1 MQNPWNPAFSWLDVK
16 LGMRMMRK
24 YPGVSLAIVF
34 ALAIGIPVSLVPNH
48 LIESALG
55 QSPPFDEGERVVG
68 VVGIDQDGRA
78 ELRVGD
84 YEILQEGVKSFASL
98 GAVMQTELNV
108 VSGDGWS
115 DGESAALM
123 TATVFT
129 MARVQPIMGR
139 ALLAADEVPGAADVA
154 VVGYSFWRRRL
165 GGADNVVGTTL
176 RIAGVPTTI
185 VGVMPEGFAM
195 PSVQQLWLP
204 LRVRSADDAN
214 GLGPSVRIY
223 GRLADGVS
231 MAQARAELKAVRL
244 PTSEERRQG
253 VPVEGIGPRPKP
265 VQADAVAFSA
275 VEIPEP
281 QGALVWILAI
291 AQVVPVIV
299 LLIAC
304 GNAAILILARTAT
317 RWNEVAVRTVL
328 GASRARIM
336 GQLFVETLLL
346 SLIATGVGLIAI
358 DIAVARLASRF
369 PLPFWFDPSITPAFA
384 LKALGLSVLCAVV
397 AGVLPALRAT
407 GGILQSSLQ
416 SAGAGGSTL
425 RLGRVA
431 GALIVIEVGFAIVAL
446 FPGVMAWRLF
456 QPNPDQHTK
465 AADADRYLVASIR
478 VPASA
483 DRYLVGSFRIPSSG
497 RSLATSGLTAPEN
510 EALRVRIGSLQ
521 EELGRRLMLQPGVRR
536 WTFSDQPPGEERDER
551 FGGVATFVDPGFFA
565 VLDVSPVAGR
575 LFEAGDVSRD
585 AAVEPA
591 AVIVNMK
598 YLERR
603 GMDPQS
609 AIGSRFKLDQDRDTT
624 PAPWKEIIGVVPN
637 IEPSEDRVFADGT
650 PVVFMA
656 AAPGTLNPMT
666 VTIDLGERP
675 LAFAPK
681 LRSLVA
687 DVDPTAFVSEV
698 AALDHLPMPVN
709 VIAIASSIM
718 TGLSLL
724 AMALSATGLYA
735 LMSMTVAQRRREFGI
750 RLALG
755 GSAREV
761 MVTVARR
768 GLIQIGMGVTWGA
781 CVWVA
786 LMSSVLKAAPGTEA
800 AKMRGPWPYVLG
812 ASVVLVIAVALAAA
826 LWPTLRYV
834 RMRPVE
840 TLRVDG

>member
-1 MQNPWNPAFSWLDVK
+1 MAKASPRAMSARRWKPAFSWLDVK
-16 LGMRMMRK
+16 LGLRMMRK

-34 ALAIGIPVSLVPNH
+34 ALSIGIPVSLMPNH
-48 LIESALG
+48 LVQRTLG

-68 VVGIDQDGRA
+68 VVGLDQDGRA

-84 YEILQEGVKSFASL
+84 FEILRERARSFASL
-98 GAVMQTELNV
+98 GAVIQTEVNV

-129 MARVQPIMGR
+129 LARVQPIMGR
-139 ALLAADEVPGAADVA
+139 TLLAADEVPGAPDVA

-165 GGADNVVGTTL
+165 GGSEDVVGATI
-176 RIAGVPTTI
+176 RVAGVPTTI

-195 PSVQQLWLP
+195 PSVQRIWLP
-204 LRVRSADDAN
+204 LRVRAADDAK
-214 GLGPSVRIY
+214 GLGPGVRIY

-231 MAQARAELKAVRL
+231 MAQARAELRAVSL
-244 PTSEERRQG
+244 PAGS
-253 VPVEGIGPRPKP
+253 GPRAKP
-265 VQADAVAFSA
+265 TQADAVPFSA

-281 QGALVWILAI
+281 EGALAWILAV

-299 LLIAC
+299 LLVAC
-304 GNAAILILARTAT
+304 SNAAILILARTAT

-328 GASRARIM
+328 GASRARIV
-336 GQLFVETLLL
+336 GQLFVEALLL
-346 SLIATGVGLIAI
+346 SLIATGIGLIAI
-358 DIAVARLASRF
+358 DIAVAQLAARF

-384 LKALGLSVLCAVV
+384 LKALGVSVLCAVV
-397 AGVLPALRAT
+397 AGVIPALRAT
-407 GGILQSSLQ
+407 GSVLQPSLQ

-446 FPGVMAWRLF
+446 FPAVMAWRLF

-465 AADADRYLVASIR
+465 VAAADRYLVASIR
-478 VPASA
+478 VPTGAEQ
-483 DRYLVGSFRIPSSG
+483 YLVGSFRIPASTRNLASSELQG
-497 RSLATSGLTAPEN
+497 PET
-510 EALRVRIGSLQ
+510 EALRIRIASLQ
-521 EELGRRLMLQPGVRR
+521 EELGRRLALQPGVRR

-565 VLDVSPVAGR
+565 VLDVPPVAGR

-585 AAVEPA
+585 PAMEPA

-598 YLERR
+598 HLERR
-603 GMDPQS
+603 GMQPQS
-609 AIGSRFKLDQDRDTT
+609 AIGSRFKLDQDRGST

-637 IEPSEDRVFADGT
+637 IEPSADRVFADGT

-666 VTIDLGERP
+666 VTIDLGEKP
-675 LAFAPK
+675 MAFAST

-698 AALDHLPMPVN
+698 AALDHLPSTVN
-709 VIAIASSIM
+709 VLGIASSIM
-718 TGLSLL
+718 IGLSLL

-755 GSAREV
+755 GSSRGV

-768 GLIQIGMGVTWGA
+768 ALTQIAIGVAWGGV
-781 CVWVA
+781 VWVA
-786 LMSSVLKAAPGTEA
+786 LMSSVLSAAPGTEA
-800 AKMRGPWPYVLG
+800 AKMRAPWPYVLG
-812 ASVVLVIAVALAAA
+812 ASVVVVAGVALAAA
-826 LWPTLRYV
+826 LWPTLRYI
-834 RMRPVE
+834 RTRPVE

>member
-1 MQNPWNPAFSWLDVK
+1 MTPRRWEPAFSWLDVK
-16 LGMRMMRK
+16 LGLRMMRK
-24 YPGVSLAIVF
+24 SPGVSLAIVF
-34 ALAIGIPVSLVPNH
+34 ALAIGIPVSLLPNH
-48 LIESALG
+48 LAQSALG
-55 QSPPFDEGERVVG
+55 QSPPFDEGERVIG
-68 VVGIDQDGRA
+68 VVGVDQDGRA
-78 ELRVGD
+78 ELHVGD
-84 YEILQEGVKSFASL
+84 FEMLRQRVRTFASL
-98 GAVMQTELNV
+98 GAVIVTEANV

-115 DGESAALM
+115 EGEPAALM
-123 TATVFT
+123 TGSVFSL
-129 MARVQPIMGR
+129 ARVQPIMGR
-139 ALLAADEVPGAADVA
+139 ALQAADEVPGAADVA
-154 VVGYSFWRRRL
+154 VIGYTFWRRRL
-165 GGADNVVGTTL
+165 GGAANVVGTTL
-176 RIAGVPTTI
+176 RISGVPTTI

-204 LRVRSADDAN
+204 LRVRSTDDVN
-214 GLGPSVRIY
+214 GLGPGVRIY

-231 MAQARAELKAVRL
+231 MAQARVELNAVRL
-244 PTSEERRQG
+244 PTVSGLRD
-253 VPVEGIGPRPKP
+253 KP
-265 VQADAVAFSA
+265 TQADAVAFSA
-275 VEIPEP
+275 VEIPELE
-281 QGALVWILAI
+281 GALAWILAI
-291 AQVVPVIV
+291 ALWVPVLV

-304 GNAAILILARTAT
+304 GNAAILILARTAI
-317 RWNEVAVRTVL
+317 RSGEVAVRTVL

-336 GQLFVETLLL
+336 GQLFVEAFLL

-358 DIAVARLASRF
+358 AIAVPRLASRL
-369 PLPFWFDPSITPAFA
+369 PLPFWFDPNITPVFA

-397 AGVLPALRAT
+397 AGVLPALRVT
-407 GGILQSSLQ
+407 SGTVQPTLQSTA
-416 SAGAGGSTL
+416 AGRSSL

-431 GALIVIEVGFAIVAL
+431 GALIVIEVGLAVVAL
-446 FPGVMAWRLF
+446 FLGIMAWRLF
-456 QPNPDQHTK
+456 QPRPDPNTRV
-465 AADADRYLVASIR
+465 AAADRYLVASIR
-478 VPASA
+478 FPSSA
-483 DRYLVGSFRIPSSG
+483 DQYLVGSFRIPSSEVG
-497 RSLATSGLTAPEN
+497 N
-510 EALRVRIGSLQ
+510 EALRVRMASLQ
-521 EELGRRLMLQPGVRR
+521 EELGRRLLQPGVRG
-536 WTFSDQPPGEERDER
+536 WTFSDQPPGVEKSEHI
-551 FGGVATFVDPGFFA
+551 GGVATFVDPGFFG

-575 LFEAGDVSRD
+575 LFDAGDVSRGD
-585 AAVEPA
+585 PAVVPG

-598 YLERR
+598 WLERR
-603 GMDPQS
+603 GMDAQS
-609 AIGSRFKLDQDRDTT
+609 AIGSRFKLDQDRDGT
-624 PAPWKEIIGVVPN
+624 PAPWKEIVGVVPN
-637 IEPSEDRVFADGT
+637 IEPSADRVFADGT

-666 VTIDLGERP
+666 VTIDIGKNP

-681 LRSLVA
+681 LRALVA
-687 DVDPTAFVSEV
+687 DVDPTAFVSDV

-755 GSAREV
+755 GSARGV

-768 GLIQIGMGVTWGA
+768 ALMQIVMGVTWGA
-781 CVWVA
+781 GVWVV

-812 ASVVLVIAVALAAA
+812 ASVVVVIAVALAAA

>member
-1 MQNPWNPAFSWLDVK
+1 MTARRWKPAFSWLDVK

-34 ALAIGIPVSLVPNH
+34 ALAIGIPVSLLPNH
-48 LIESALG
+48 LVESALG

-68 VVGIDQDGRA
+68 VVGVGQDGRA

-84 YEILQEGVKSFASL
+84 YEILRERVKTFASL
-98 GAVMQTELNV
+98 GAVIQTEVNV

-129 MARVQPIMGR
+129 LARVQPIMGR

-214 GLGPSVRIY
+214 GLGPGVRIY

-231 MAQARAELKAVRL
+231 VAQARAELKAVRL
-244 PTSEERRQG
+244 PTASG
-253 VPVEGIGPRPKP
+253 ARPNP
-265 VQADAVAFSA
+265 IQADAVAFSA

-281 QGALVWILAI
+281 QGALAWLLAI

-317 RWNEVAVRTVL
+317 RWGEVAVRTVL

-346 SLIATGVGLIAI
+346 SLIATGIGLIAI
-358 DIAVARLASRF
+358 DIAVARLAPRF
-369 PLPFWFDPSITPAFA
+369 SLPFWFDPNITPAFA

-407 GGILQSSLQ
+407 GGILQPTLQ

-465 AADADRYLVASIR
+465 VADADRYLVASIR

-483 DRYLVGSFRIPSSG
+483 DQYLVGSFRVTPS
-497 RSLATSGLTAPEN
+497 SGLTAP
-510 EALRVRIGSLQ
+510 G
-521 EELGRRLMLQPGVRR
+521 
-536 WTFSDQPPGEERDER
+536 
-551 FGGVATFVDPGFFA
+551 
-565 VLDVSPVAGR
+565 
-575 LFEAGDVSRD
+575 
-585 AAVEPA
+585 
-591 AVIVNMK
+591 K
-598 YLERR
+598 
-603 GMDPQS
+603 
-609 AIGSRFKLDQDRDTT
+609 
-624 PAPWKEIIGVVPN
+624 
-637 IEPSEDRVFADGT
+637 
-650 PVVFMA
+650 
-656 AAPGTLNPMT
+656 
-666 VTIDLGERP
+666 
-675 LAFAPK
+675 
-681 LRSLVA
+681 
-687 DVDPTAFVSEV
+687 
-698 AALDHLPMPVN
+698 
-709 VIAIASSIM
+709 
-718 TGLSLL
+718 
-724 AMALSATGLYA
+724 
-735 LMSMTVAQRRREFGI
+735 
-750 RLALG
+750 
-755 GSAREV
+755 
-761 MVTVARR
+761 
-768 GLIQIGMGVTWGA
+768 
-781 CVWVA
+781 
-786 LMSSVLKAAPGTEA
+786 
-800 AKMRGPWPYVLG
+800 
-812 ASVVLVIAVALAAA
+812 
-826 LWPTLRYV
+826 
-834 RMRPVE
+834 
-840 TLRVDG
+840 

>member
-1 MQNPWNPAFSWLDVK
+1 MTARRWKPAFSWLDVK

-24 YPGVSLAIVF
+24 SPGVSLAIIF
-34 ALAIGIPVSLVPNH
+34 ALTIGIPVSLLPNH
-48 LIESALG
+48 LVGSALG

-68 VVGIDQDGRA
+68 VVGVGQDGRA

-84 YEILQEGVKSFASL
+84 YEILRDRVKTFASL
-98 GAVMQTELNV
+98 GAVIQTEVNV

-129 MARVQPIMGR
+129 LARVQPIMGR
-139 ALLAADEVPGAADVA
+139 ALLAADDVPGAADVA

-165 GGADNVVGTTL
+165 GGAENVVGTTL

-214 GLGPSVRIY
+214 GLGPGVRIY

-231 MAQARAELKAVRL
+231 VAQARAELKAVRL
-244 PTSEERRQG
+244 PTASEA
-253 VPVEGIGPRPKP
+253 RPKP
-265 VQADAVAFSA
+265 IQADAVAFSA

-281 QGALVWILAI
+281 EGALAWILAI

-317 RWNEVAVRTVL
+317 RWNEVAIRTVL
-328 GASRARIM
+328 GASRARIL

-346 SLIATGVGLIAI
+346 SLIATGIGLIAI
-358 DIAVARLASRF
+358 DIAVARLAPRF
-369 PLPFWFDPSITPAFA
+369 SLPFWFDPNITPAFA

-407 GGILQSSLQ
+407 GGRLQPTLT

-483 DRYLVGSFRIPSSG
+483 DQYLVGSFRVPPSS
-497 RSLATSGLTAPEN
+497 RLTVREN

-521 EELGRRLMLQPGVRR
+521 EELGRRLMLEPGVRR

-551 FGGVATFVDPGFFA
+551 VGGVAAFVDPGFFA
-565 VLDVSPVAGR
+565 VSTCR
-575 LFEAGDVSRD
+575 L
-585 AAVEPA
+585 
-591 AVIVNMK
+591 
-598 YLERR
+598 
-603 GMDPQS
+603 
-609 AIGSRFKLDQDRDTT
+609 
-624 PAPWKEIIGVVPN
+624 
-637 IEPSEDRVFADGT
+637 
-650 PVVFMA
+650 
-656 AAPGTLNPMT
+656 
-666 VTIDLGERP
+666 
-675 LAFAPK
+675 
-681 LRSLVA
+681 
-687 DVDPTAFVSEV
+687 
-698 AALDHLPMPVN
+698 
-709 VIAIASSIM
+709 
-718 TGLSLL
+718 
-724 AMALSATGLYA
+724 
-735 LMSMTVAQRRREFGI
+735 
-750 RLALG
+750 
-755 GSAREV
+755 
-761 MVTVARR
+761 
-768 GLIQIGMGVTWGA
+768 
-781 CVWVA
+781 
-786 LMSSVLKAAPGTEA
+786 
-800 AKMRGPWPYVLG
+800 
-812 ASVVLVIAVALAAA
+812 
-826 LWPTLRYV
+826 
-834 RMRPVE
+834 
-840 TLRVDG
+840 

>member
-1 MQNPWNPAFSWLDVK
+1 MQAPWTAFSWLDVK

-34 ALAIGIPVSLVPNH
+34 ALAIGIPVSLLPNH
-48 LIESALG
+48 LVESALG

-68 VVGIDQDGRA
+68 VVGVGRAGRA

-84 YEILQEGVKSFASL
+84 YEILRERVTTFASL
-98 GAVMQTELNV
+98 GAAIPTEVNV

-115 DGESAALM
+115 EGEAAALM

-129 MARVQPIMGR
+129 LARVQPIIGR
-139 ALLAADEVPGAADVA
+139 ALLAADEVPGATDVA

-204 LRVRSADDAN
+204 LRVQSADDPN
-214 GLGPSVRIY
+214 GLGPGVRIY

-231 MAQARAELKAVRL
+231 VAQARAELRTVRL
-244 PTSEERRQG
+244 PTAS
-253 VPVEGIGPRPKP
+253 GPRPNAI
-265 VQADAVAFSA
+265 QADAVAFSA
-275 VEIPEP
+275 VEIEEP
-281 QGALVWILAI
+281 HGALAWLLLAI

-304 GNAAILILARTAT
+304 GNAAILILARAAT
-317 RWNEVAVRTVL
+317 RWGETAVRAGL
-328 GASRARIM
+328 GATRARIM

-358 DIAVARLASRF
+358 DIAVARLAPRF
-369 PLPFWFDPSITPAFA
+369 SLPFWFDPSITTAFA

-397 AGVLPALRAT
+397 AGALPALRAT
-407 GGILQSSLQ
+407 GGMLQPTLQ
-416 SAGAGGSTL
+416 SAAAGGSTL

-446 FPGVMAWRLF
+446 FAGVMAWRVF
-456 QPNPDQHTK
+456 QPNPDQHTRV
-465 AADADRYLVASIR
+465 ADADRYLVASIR
-478 VPASA
+478 VP
-483 DRYLVGSFRIPSSG
+483 SSG
-497 RSLATSGLTAPEN
+497 PGVAADGSTAGPRN
-510 EALRVRIGSLQ
+510 ETLRVRVGSLQ
-521 EELGRRLMLQPGVRR
+521 EELGRRLMLQSGVRR
-536 WTFSDQPPGEERDER
+536 WTVSDQPPGEERVER
-551 FGGVATFVDPGFFA
+551 LVQMERDSTDHPGLVGVATFVDPGFFA

-575 LFEAGDVSRD
+575 LLEAGDVSRD
-585 AAVEPA
+585 PAVEPA

-598 YLERR
+598 FLERR
-603 GMDPQS
+603 GMHPQS
-609 AIGSRFKLDQDRDTT
+609 SIGTRFRFIEGRVST
-624 PAPWKEIIGVVPN
+624 PAPWKEIVGVVPN

-650 PVVFMA
+650 PVVFMP

-666 VTIDLGERP
+666 VTIDLGENP
-675 LAFAPK
+675 MAFAPK

-687 DVDPTAFVSEV
+687 DADPTAFVSEIY
-698 AALDHLPMPVN
+698 ALDDLPSTLN
-709 VIAIASSIM
+709 VLTMASSTM

-724 AMALSATGLYA
+724 AMMLSATGLYA
-735 LMSMTVAQRRREFGI
+735 LMSMTVAERRREFGI

-755 GSAREV
+755 GSARGV

-768 GLIQIGMGVTWGA
+768 ALMQIGIGVMWGA
-781 CVWVA
+781 GVWVA
-786 LMSSVLKAAPGTEA
+786 LMSLVLTATPGSEA
-800 AKMRGPWPYVLG
+800 AKMRAPWPYVLG
-812 ASVVLVIAVALAAA
+812 ASAVVVIAIALAAA
-826 LWPTLRYV
+826 LGPTLRYV

>member
-1 MQNPWNPAFSWLDVK
+1 
-16 LGMRMMRK
+16 MRMMRK
-24 YPGVSLAIVF
+24 HPGVSLAIVL
-34 ALAIGIPVSLVPNH
+34 ALAIGIPVSLLPNH

-68 VVGIDQDGRA
+68 VVGVGQGGRV

-84 YEILQEGVKSFASL
+84 YEILQEGVRSLASL
-98 GAVMQTELNV
+98 GAAITTEVNV

-115 DGESAALM
+115 EGEAAALM

-129 MARVQPIMGR
+129 LARVQPIMGR
-139 ALLAADEVPGAADVA
+139 ALLPADEVPGAADVA
-154 VVGYSFWRRRL
+154 VVSNSFWRRRL
-165 GGADNVVGTTL
+165 GGDTNVVGTTI
-176 RIAGVPTTI
+176 RIAGVTTTI
-185 VGVMPEGFAM
+185 VGVLPEGFAM

-204 LRVRSADDAN
+204 LRARSADDAD
-214 GLGPSVRIY
+214 GLGPGVRIY

-231 MAQARAELKAVRL
+231 MAQARAELSAVRL
-244 PTSEERRQG
+244 PTSKERRQG
-253 VPVEGIGPRPKP
+253 VPVEGRPNP
-265 VQADAVAFSA
+265 IQADAVAFSA

-281 QGALVWILAI
+281 KGALARLLLAL
-291 AQVVPVIV
+291 AQAVPVIV

-317 RWNEVAVRTVL
+317 RWGEVAVRTVL

-346 SLIATGVGLIAI
+346 SLIATGVGLTAI
-358 DIAVARLASRF
+358 DIAVERLASRF
-369 PLPFWFDPSITPAFA
+369 PLPFWFDPSITPAFV

-407 GGILQSSLQ
+407 GAMLQPTLQSTA
-416 SAGAGGSTL
+416 AGRSTL

-431 GALIVIEVGFAIVAL
+431 GALIVIEVGLAVVAL
-446 FPGVMAWRLF
+446 FVGVMAWRLF
-456 QPNPDQHTK
+456 QPNPDQHTRV
-465 AADADRYLVASIR
+465 AGADRYLVASIR
-478 VPASA
+478 VP
-483 DRYLVGSFRIPSSG
+483 SSG
-497 RSLATSGLTAPEN
+497 PGNATRGSTAPGD
-510 EALRVRIGSLQ
+510 EALRVRVGSLQ

-551 FGGVATFVDPGFFA
+551 SGGVATFVDPGFFG

-575 LFEAGDVSRD
+575 LFDSGDVSRD
-585 AAVEPA
+585 PTVEPA

-598 YLERR
+598 WLERR

-609 AIGSRFKLDQDRDTT
+609 AIGSRFKLDQDRDGT

-666 VTIDLGERP
+666 VTIDLGKNP
-675 LAFAPK
+675 MAFAPE

-698 AALDHLPMPVN
+698 AALDHLPAMLN
-709 VIAIASSIM
+709 VIGIASSIM

-755 GSAREV
+755 GSARGVV
-761 MVTVARR
+761 MTVARR
-768 GLIQIGMGVTWGA
+768 ALMQIGMGVTWGA
-781 CVWVA
+781 GVWVV
-786 LMSSVLKAAPGTEA
+786 LMSSVLRAAPGTEA
-800 AKMRGPWPYVLG
+800 AKMRAPWPYVL
-812 ASVVLVIAVALAAA
+812 AAAAAVVIAVALAAA
-826 LWPTLRYV
+826 LGPTLRYV

-840 TLRVDG
+840 TLRMDDA

>member
-1 MQNPWNPAFSWLDVK
+1 MTARRWESAFSWLDVK

-24 YPGVSLAIVF
+24 YPGVSLAIIF
-34 ALAIGIPVSLVPNH
+34 ALTIGIPVSLLPNH
-48 LIESALG
+48 LAGRAFG
-55 QSPPFDEGERVVG
+55 QSPPFDDGERVVG
-68 VVGIDQDGRA
+68 VVGVGKDGRA
-78 ELRVGD
+78 ELHVGD
-84 YEILQEGVKSFASL
+84 FEILRQRVKTFASL
-98 GAVMQTELNV
+98 GAAIVTEVNV

-115 DGESAALM
+115 EGESAAQM
-123 TATVFT
+123 TASVFT
-129 MARVQPIMGR
+129 LARVQPIMGR
-139 ALLAADEVPGAADVA
+139 ALQPADEVPGAADVA
-154 VVGYSFWRRRL
+154 LVSDNLWRRRL
-165 GGADNVVGTTL
+165 GGSANVVGTTL

-195 PSVQQLWLP
+195 PSAQQLWLP
-204 LRVRSADDAN
+204 LRVRSTDDVN
-214 GLGPSVRIY
+214 GLGPDVRIY

-231 MAQARAELKAVRL
+231 MAQARVELNAFRL
-244 PTSEERRQG
+244 PTVSG
-253 VPVEGIGPRPKP
+253 VREKP
-265 VQADAVAFSA
+265 IQADAVAFSA
-275 VEIPEP
+275 IDIPEP
-281 QGALVWILAI
+281 QGADAWILAI
-291 AQVVPVIV
+291 ALLVPVIV

-328 GASRARIM
+328 GASRTRIM

-346 SLIATGVGLIAI
+346 SLIATGIGLIAI
-358 DIAVARLASRF
+358 DIAVARLAPRV

-407 GGILQSSLQ
+407 GGILQPTLQ

-431 GALIVIEVGFAIVAL
+431 GALIVIEVGFAVVAL
-446 FPGVMAWRLF
+446 FVAVMAWRLF
-456 QPNPDQHTK
+456 QPNPDQNTK
-465 AADADRYLVASIR
+465 VADADRYLVASIR
-478 VPASA
+478 
-483 DRYLVGSFRIPSSG
+483 IPSSDPG
-497 RSLATSGLTAPEN
+497 N
-510 EALRVRIGSLQ
+510 ETLRVRIASLQ
-521 EELGRRLMLQPGVRR
+521 DELGHRLMMQPGVRR
-536 WTFSDQPPGEERDER
+536 WTFSDQPPGEEQSER
-551 FGGVATFVDPGFFA
+551 NGGVATFVDPGFFA
-565 VLDVSPVAGR
+565 VLDVSAVAGR
-575 LFEAGDVSRD
+575 LFDAGDISRD
-585 AAVEPA
+585 EAVEPA

-598 YLERR
+598 WLERR
-603 GMDPQS
+603 GMDPQG
-609 AIGSRFKLDQDRDTT
+609 AIGSRFKLDQDRDGR

-637 IEPSEDRVFADGT
+637 IEPSADRVFADGT

-656 AAPGTLNPMT
+656 AARGSLNPLT
-666 VTIDLGERP
+666 VTIDLGKSP

-681 LRSLVA
+681 LRALVA

-698 AALDHLPMPVN
+698 AALDRLPMPVN
-709 VIAIASSIM
+709 VIALASRVM
-718 TGLSLL
+718 TGLALL

-755 GSAREV
+755 GSARGV
-761 MVTVARR
+761 IVTVARR
-768 GLIQIGMGVTWGA
+768 ALMQIGIGVTWGA
-781 CVWVA
+781 GVWVV
-786 LMSSVLKAAPGTEA
+786 LMSSVLQAAPGTEA

-812 ASVVLVIAVALAAA
+812 ASVVVVIAVALAAA

>member
-1 MQNPWNPAFSWLDVK
+1 
-16 LGMRMMRK
+16 MRMMRK

-34 ALAIGIPVSLVPNH
+34 ALTIGIPVSLLPNH
-48 LIESALG
+48 LVERALG
-55 QSPPFDEGERVVG
+55 QSPPFDEGERVLG
-68 VVGIDQDGRA
+68 VVGVDQDGRT

-84 YEILQEGVKSFASL
+84 FEILRERLKTFATL
-98 GAVMQTELNV
+98 GAVSLTEVNV

-129 MARVQPIMGR
+129 VARVQPIMGR
-139 ALLAADEVPGAADVA
+139 TLLAADEVPGAADVA
-154 VVGYSFWRRRL
+154 VVSYSFWRRRL
-165 GGADNVVGTTL
+165 GAADNVVGTTL

-204 LRVRSADDAN
+204 LRVRYVDDAN
-214 GLGPSVRIY
+214 GLGPGVRIY

-244 PTSEERRQG
+244 PTTSAA
-253 VPVEGIGPRPKP
+253 RPNAI
-265 VQADAVAFSA
+265 QADAVAFSA
-275 VEIPEP
+275 IEIPEP
-281 QGALVWILAI
+281 EGVLAWILAI

-317 RWNEVAVRTVL
+317 RWNEVAIRTVL

-336 GQLFVETLLL
+336 GQIFVETLLL
-346 SLIATGVGLIAI
+346 SLIATGIGLIAI
-358 DIAVARLASRF
+358 DIAVARLAPRF
-369 PLPFWFDPSITPAFA
+369 SLPFWFDPNITSAFA
-384 LKALGLSVLCAVV
+384 LKALGLSVLCALV

-407 GGILQSSLQ
+407 GGRLQPTLT

-483 DRYLVGSFRIPSSG
+483 DQYLVGSFRVPPSSG
-497 RSLATSGLTAPEN
+497 LTVREN
-510 EALRVRIGSLQ
+510 QALRVRIGSLQ

-551 FGGVATFVDPGFFA
+551 IGGVATFVDPGFFA

-575 LFEAGDVSRD
+575 LFDAGDVSRD
-585 AAVEPA
+585 PAVEPA
-591 AVIVNMK
+591 GVIVNMK
-598 YLERR
+598 WLERR
-603 GMDPQS
+603 GMQPQS
-609 AIGSRFKLDQDRDTT
+609 AIGSRFKLDQDREGT

-637 IEPSEDRVFADGT
+637 IEPSADRVFADGT

-675 LAFAPK
+675 LAFATK

-687 DVDPTAFVSEV
+687 DVDPTAFVTEV
-698 AALDHLPMPVN
+698 AALDHLPRMLN
-709 VIAIASSIM
+709 VPAMASGIM

-755 GSAREV
+755 GSVRGV

-768 GLIQIGMGVTWGA
+768 ALIQIGMGVTWGA

-786 LMSSVLKAAPGTEA
+786 LMSSVLQAAPGTEA

-812 ASVVLVIAVALAAA
+812 ASVLVVIALALAAA

>member
-1 MQNPWNPAFSWLDVK
+1 MTTSRWEPAFSWLDVK

-34 ALAIGIPVSLVPNH
+34 ALTIGIPVSLLPNH
-48 LIESALG
+48 LVQRAME

-68 VVGIDQDGRA
+68 VVGVGKDGRT
-78 ELRVGD
+78 ELRLGD
-84 YEILQEGVKSFASL
+84 YEILRQRVKAFASV
-98 GAVMQTELNV
+98 GAVILTEVNV

-115 DGESAALM
+115 DGEAAALM
-123 TATVFT
+123 TASIFT
-129 MARVQPIMGR
+129 LARVQPIMGR
-139 ALLAADEVPGAADVA
+139 ALLAADELPGAADVA

-176 RIAGVPTTI
+176 RVAGVPTTI

-214 GLGPSVRIY
+214 GLGPGVRIY

-231 MAQARAELKAVRL
+231 VAQGRAELKAVRL
-244 PTSEERRQG
+244 PTSKERRQG
-253 VPVEGIGPRPKP
+253 VPVDAAARPDP
-265 VQADAVAFSA
+265 IQADAVAFSA

-281 QGALVWILAI
+281 QGALAWILAI
-291 AQVVPVIV
+291 AQLVPVVV

-304 GNAAILILARTAT
+304 GNAAILILARTAI
-317 RWNEVAVRTVL
+317 RSGEVAVRTVL

-336 GQLFVETLLL
+336 GQLFVETFLL
-346 SLIATGVGLIAI
+346 SLIGTGVGLIT
-358 DIAVARLASRF
+358 IALAVTQLASRF
-369 PLPFWFDPSITPAFA
+369 PLPFWFDPRITPAFG
-384 LKALGLSVLCAVV
+384 LKALGVSVLCAVV
-397 AGVLPALRAT
+397 AGVLPALRVT
-407 GGILQSSLQ
+407 GGSVQPTLQSTA
-416 SAGAGGSTL
+416 AGRSSL

-431 GALIVIEVGFAIVAL
+431 GALIVIEVGLAVVAL
-446 FPGVMAWRLF
+446 FVGVMAWRLF

-465 AADADRYLVASIR
+465 VAGTDRYLVATIRLPSSADQYLVGSIR
-478 VPASA
+478 VP
-483 DRYLVGSFRIPSSG
+483 SSERG
-497 RSLATSGLTAPEN
+497 N

-521 EELGRRLMLQPGVRR
+521 EELGRRLMLQPGVRG
-536 WTFSDQPPGEERDER
+536 WTFSDQPPGEERSER

-565 VLDVSPVAGR
+565 VLDVSPLAGR

-585 AAVEPA
+585 PAVEPA

-598 YLERR
+598 WLERR
-603 GMDPQS
+603 GIDPRNV
-609 AIGSRFKLDQDRDTT
+609 IGSRFKLDQDRDGT

-637 IEPSEDRVFADGT
+637 IEPSADRVFADGT

-666 VTIDLGERP
+666 VTVDLGTDP

-681 LRSLVA
+681 LRALVA

-698 AALDHLPMPVN
+698 AALDRLPMPVN
-709 VIAIASSIM
+709 VIGIASSVM

-735 LMSMTVAQRRREFGI
+735 LMSMDVAQRRREFGI

-755 GSAREV
+755 GSARGV
-761 MVTVARR
+761 MLTVARR
-768 GLIQIGMGVTWGA
+768 ALMQIGVGVTWGA
-781 CVWVA
+781 GVWVV
-786 LMSSVLKAAPGTEA
+786 LMSSVLQAGPGSEA

-812 ASVVLVIAVALAAA
+812 ASVVVVIAVALAAA

>member
-1 MQNPWNPAFSWLDVK
+1 
-16 LGMRMMRK
+16 
-24 YPGVSLAIVF
+24 
-34 ALAIGIPVSLVPNH
+34 
-48 LIESALG
+48 
-55 QSPPFDEGERVVG
+55 VVG
-68 VVGIDQDGRA
+68 VGQDGRA

-84 YEILQEGVKSFASL
+84 YEILRDRVKTFASL
-98 GAVMQTELNV
+98 GAVIQTEVNV

-123 TATVFT
+123 TASVFT
-129 MARVQPIMGR
+129 LARVQPIMGR
-139 ALLAADEVPGAADVA
+139 ALLAADEVPGAADVT

-204 LRVRSADDAN
+204 LRARSADDPN
-214 GLGPSVRIY
+214 GLGPGVRIY
-223 GRLADGVS
+223 GRLVDGVS
-231 MAQARAELKAVRL
+231 IAQARAELKAVGLPTAFSL
-244 PTSEERRQG
+244 PTSKERRQG
-253 VPVEGIGPRPKP
+253 VPVEGSGARPNAI
-265 VQADAVAFSA
+265 QADAVAFSA

-281 QGALVWILAI
+281 EGALAWILAI

-346 SLIATGVGLIAI
+346 SLTATGIGLIAV
-358 DIAVARLASRF
+358 DIAVARLAARF

-465 AADADRYLVASIR
+465 VAAADRYLVASIR
-478 VPASA
+478 VHASA
-483 DRYLVGSFRIPSSG
+483 DRYLVGSFRVPPSS
-497 RSLATSGLTAPEN
+497 RLTVRED
-510 EALRVRIGSLQ
+510 EALRVRIGRLQ

-551 FGGVATFVDPGFFA
+551 IGGVATFVDPGFFA

-575 LFEAGDVSRD
+575 LFDAGDVSRD
-585 AAVEPA
+585 PAVEPA

-598 YLERR
+598 HLERR

-609 AIGSRFKLDQDRDTT
+609 AIGSRFKLDQDRGST
-624 PAPWKEIIGVVPN
+624 PAPWKEIVGVVPN
-637 IEPSEDRVFADGT
+637 IEPSADRVFADGT

-666 VTIDLGERP
+666 VTIDLGEKP
-675 LAFAPK
+675 MAFASK

-755 GSAREV
+755 GSARGV

-768 GLIQIGMGVTWGA
+768 ALVQIGIGVTWGA
-781 CVWVA
+781 VVWVA

-800 AKMRGPWPYVLG
+800 AKMRGPWAYVLG
-812 ASVVLVIAVALAAA
+812 ASVVVVIAVALAAA

>member
-1 MQNPWNPAFSWLDVK
+1 MTARRWTPAFSWLDVK
-16 LGMRMMRK
+16 LGTRMMRK

-34 ALAIGIPVSLVPNH
+34 ALTIGIPVSLLPSH
-48 LIESALG
+48 LAGRALG

-68 VVGIDQDGRA
+68 VVGVGQDGRA
-78 ELRVGD
+78 DLRVGD
-84 YEILQEGVKSFASL
+84 FEILRQRVKTFATL
-98 GAVMQTELNV
+98 GAVIVTDANV

-115 DGESAALM
+115 EGEPAALM
-123 TATVFT
+123 TASVFT

-139 ALLAADEVPGAADVA
+139 ALQAADEVPGAADVA
-154 VVGYSFWRRRL
+154 LVGYSFWHRRL
-165 GGADNVVGTTL
+165 GGAANVVGTTL
-176 RIAGVPTTI
+176 RIAGAPTTI

-204 LRVRSADDAN
+204 LRVRSTDDVN
-214 GLGPSVRIY
+214 GLGPGVRIY

-231 MAQARAELKAVRL
+231 MAQARVELNAVRL
-244 PTSEERRQG
+244 PTVSGLRD
-253 VPVEGIGPRPKP
+253 KP
-265 VQADAVAFSA
+265 IHADAVGFSA
-275 VEIPEP
+275 VDIPEP
-281 QGALVWILAI
+281 EGAVAWIIAI
-291 AQVVPVIV
+291 AQWVPVLV

-304 GNAAILILARTAT
+304 GNAAILILARTAI
-317 RWNEVAVRTVL
+317 RSGEVAVRTVL

-336 GQLFVETLLL
+336 GQLFVEAFLL

-358 DIAVARLASRF
+358 AIAVPRLASRL
-369 PLPFWFDPSITPAFA
+369 PLPFWFDPNITPAFA

-397 AGVLPALRAT
+397 AGVLPALRVT
-407 GGILQSSLQ
+407 SGTVQPTLQSTA
-416 SAGAGGSTL
+416 AGRSSL

-431 GALIVIEVGFAIVAL
+431 GALIVIEVGLAVVAL
-446 FPGVMAWRLF
+446 FLGIMAWRLF
-456 QPNPDQHTK
+456 QPRPDPNTRV
-465 AADADRYLVASIR
+465 AAADRYLVASIR
-478 VPASA
+478 FPSSA
-483 DRYLVGSFRIPSSG
+483 DQYLVGSFRIPS
-497 RSLATSGLTAPEN
+497 PEVGN
-510 EALRVRIGSLQ
+510 ETLRIRMASLQ

-536 WTFSDQPPGEERDER
+536 WTFSDQPPGEERSEHI
-551 FGGVATFVDPGFFA
+551 GGVATFVDPGFFA

-575 LFEAGDVSRD
+575 LFDAGDVSRD
-585 AAVEPA
+585 PAVESG

-598 YLERR
+598 WLERR
-603 GMDPQS
+603 GMDAQT
-609 AIGSRFKLDQDRDTT
+609 AIGTRFKLDQDRDGT
-624 PAPWKEIIGVVPN
+624 PAPWREIIGVVPN
-637 IEPSEDRVFADGT
+637 IEPSADRVWADGT
-650 PVVFMA
+650 PVVFIA

-666 VTIDLGERP
+666 VTIDLGKSP
-675 LAFAPK
+675 LTFAPT
-681 LRSLVA
+681 LRALVA
-687 DVDPTAFVSEV
+687 DVDPTAFVSDV

-709 VIAIASSIM
+709 VIAIASGIM

-761 MVTVARR
+761 IATVARR
-768 GLIQIGMGVTWGA
+768 ALVQIGMGVTWGA
-781 CVWVA
+781 GVWVA
-786 LMSSVLKAAPGTEA
+786 LMISVLKAAPGTEA

-812 ASVVLVIAVALAAA
+812 AAVVVVIAVALVAA

>member
-1 MQNPWNPAFSWLDVK
+1 MNWWKPAFSWLDVK

-34 ALAIGIPVSLVPNH
+34 ALTIGIPVSLLPNH
-48 LIESALG
+48 LVARALG

-68 VVGIDQDGRA
+68 VVGVDQDGRA

-84 YEILQEGVKSFASL
+84 YEILRDRVKTFASL
-98 GAVMQTELNV
+98 GAVILTEVNV
-108 VSGDGWS
+108 VSRDGWS
-115 DGESAALM
+115 DGEPAALM
-123 TATVFT
+123 SATVFT
-129 MARVQPIMGR
+129 LARVQPIMGR
-139 ALLAADEVPGAADVA
+139 TLLEADEVPGASDVA

-204 LRVRSADDAN
+204 LRVRSVDDAN
-214 GLGPSVRIY
+214 GLGPGVRIY

-231 MAQARAELKAVRL
+231 MAQARAELKAIRL
-244 PTSEERRQG
+244 PAASD
-253 VPVEGIGPRPKP
+253 PRPKP

-281 QGALVWILAI
+281 EGALAWILAI

-346 SLIATGVGLIAI
+346 SLIATGIGLIAI
-358 DIAVARLASRF
+358 DVAVARLASRL
-369 PLPFWFDPSITPAFA
+369 PLPFWFDPSITLAFA
-384 LKALGLSVLCAVV
+384 LKALGLSLLCAIV

-407 GGILQSSLQ
+407 GGILQSSIQ
-416 SAGAGGSTL
+416 SAGSGGSTL

-446 FPGVMAWRLF
+446 FPGIMAWRLF

-465 AADADRYLVASIR
+465 TAGADRYLVASIR
-478 VPASA
+478 FPSSA
-483 DRYLVGSFRIPSSG
+483 DQYLVGSIRVPSSERG
-497 RSLATSGLTAPEN
+497 N
-510 EALRVRIGSLQ
+510 EALRVRIASLQ
-521 EELGRRLMLQPGVRR
+521 DELGRRLMLQPGVRG
-536 WTFSDQPPGEERDER
+536 WTFSDQPPGEERSEHI
-551 FGGVATFVDPGFFA
+551 GGVATFVDPGFFA

-585 AAVEPA
+585 PAVEPA

-598 YLERR
+598 WLERR
-603 GMDPQS
+603 GRDAQS
-609 AIGSRFKLDQDRDTT
+609 AIGSRFKLDEDRDGT
-624 PAPWKEIIGVVPN
+624 PAPWKEIVGVVPN
-637 IEPSEDRVFADGT
+637 IEPSADRVFADGT

-656 AAPGTLNPMT
+656 VAPGTLNPMT
-666 VTIDLGERP
+666 VTIDLGKSP

-681 LRSLVA
+681 LRALIA
-687 DVDPTAFVSEV
+687 DIDPTAFVSDV

-718 TGLSLL
+718 TGISLL

-755 GSAREV
+755 GSARGV

-768 GLIQIGMGVTWGA
+768 ALIQIGLGVAWGA
-781 CVWVA
+781 VVWVA

-812 ASVVLVIAVALAAA
+812 ASVVVVIAVALAAA

>member
-1 MQNPWNPAFSWLDVK
+1 MMTARRWEPAFSWLDVK
-16 LGMRMMRK
+16 LGLRMMRK

-34 ALAIGIPVSLVPNH
+34 ALAIGIPVSLLPNH
-48 LIESALG
+48 LVESALR

-68 VVGIDQDGRA
+68 VVGVGQDGRA

-84 YEILQEGVKSFASL
+84 YEILRERVKTFASL
-98 GAVMQTELNV
+98 GAVLLTEVNV

-129 MARVQPIMGR
+129 LARVQPIMGR

-154 VVGYSFWRRRL
+154 LVSYSFWRRRL

-204 LRVRSADDAN
+204 LRVRSADDPN
-214 GLGPSVRIY
+214 GLGPGVRIY

-231 MAQARAELKAVRL
+231 VAQARAELRAVRL
-244 PTSEERRQG
+244 PTSQERRQG
-253 VPVEGIGPRPKP
+253 VPVEAFGARPSP
-265 VQADAVAFSA
+265 IQADAVAFSA

-281 QGALVWILAI
+281 EGALAWILAI

-317 RWNEVAVRTVL
+317 RWNEVAMRTVL

-346 SLIATGVGLIAI
+346 SLIATGIGLIAI
-358 DIAVARLASRF
+358 DIAVARLAPRF
-369 PLPFWFDPSITPAFA
+369 SLPFWFDPNIGPAFA

-407 GGILQSSLQ
+407 GGKLQSSIQ

-446 FPGVMAWRLF
+446 FPAVMAWRLF
-456 QPNPDQHTK
+456 QPNPDGNTRV
-465 AADADRYLVASIR
+465 AAADRYLVASIR
-478 VPASA
+478 VPATA
-483 DRYLVGSFRIPSSG
+483 DQYLVGSFRIPASS
-497 RSLATSGLTAPEN
+497 RLTVGEN

-551 FGGVATFVDPGFFA
+551 FRGVATFVDPGFFA

-575 LFEAGDVSRD
+575 LFDAGDVSRD
-585 AAVEPA
+585 AVVEPA

-598 YLERR
+598 WLERQGR
-603 GMDPQS
+603 DAQS
-609 AIGSRFKLDQDRDTT
+609 AIGSRFKLDEDRGST
-624 PAPWKEIIGVVPN
+624 PAQWKEIVGVVPN
-637 IEPSEDRVFADGT
+637 IEPSADRVFADGT

-656 AAPGTLNPMT
+656 AAQGTLNPMT

-675 LAFAPK
+675 LAFASK

-687 DVDPTAFVSEV
+687 DVDPTAFVTEV

-709 VIAIASSIM
+709 VLAMASSIM

-755 GSAREV
+755 GSARGV

-768 GLIQIGMGVTWGA
+768 ALVQIGIGVTWGA
-781 CVWVA
+781 VMWVA

-812 ASVVLVIAVALAAA
+812 ASVVIVIAVALIAA

>member
-1 MQNPWNPAFSWLDVK
+1 MQAPWTPAFSWLDVK

-34 ALAIGIPVSLVPNH
+34 ALAIGIPVSLLPNH
-48 LIESALG
+48 LVESALG
-55 QSPPFDEGERVVG
+55 QSPPFDEGEQVIGVVG
-68 VVGIDQDGRA
+68 VGQDGRA
-78 ELRVGD
+78 ELRVAD
-84 YEILQEGVKSFASL
+84 YEILQQRVRTFASL
-98 GAVMQTELNV
+98 GAVILTEVNV

-115 DGESAALM
+115 EGEAAALM

-129 MARVQPIMGR
+129 LARVQPIMGR
-139 ALLAADEVPGAADVA
+139 PLLAADEVPGAADVA

-195 PSVQQLWLP
+195 PSVQQLWVP

-214 GLGPSVRIY
+214 GLGPGVRIY

-231 MAQARAELKAVRL
+231 VAQARAELKAVRL
-244 PTSEERRQG
+244 PTAS
-253 VPVEGIGPRPKP
+253 GPRPNP
-265 VQADAVAFSA
+265 IQADAVAFSS

-281 QGALVWILAI
+281 QGVLAWLLAI
-291 AQVVPVIV
+291 AQLVPIIV

-317 RWNEVAVRTVL
+317 RWGEVTVRTVL

-336 GQLFVETLLL
+336 GQIFVETLLL
-346 SLIATGVGLIAI
+346 SLIATGIGLIAI
-358 DIAVARLASRF
+358 DLAVARLASRF

-407 GGILQSSLQ
+407 GGILQPTLQ
-416 SAGAGGSTL
+416 SAAAGRSTL

-431 GALIVIEVGFAIVAL
+431 GALIVIEVGLAIVAL
-446 FPGVMAWRLF
+446 FVGVMAWRLF

-465 AADADRYLVASIR
+465 VVDSDRYLVASIR
-478 VPASA
+478 VP
-483 DRYLVGSFRIPSSG
+483 SSEPG
-497 RSLATSGLTAPEN
+497 VTTSGSTSPGI
-510 EALRVRIGSLQ
+510 EALQVRIRSLQ
-521 EELGRRLMLQPGVRR
+521 EELGRRLTLQPDVRR
-536 WTFSDQPPGEERDER
+536 WTFSDQPPGEERVER
-551 FGGVATFVDPGFFA
+551 LEGVATFVDPGFFA

-575 LFEAGDVSRD
+575 LFEAEDVSRD
-585 AAVEPA
+585 PAVEPA
-591 AVIVNMK
+591 TVIVNMK
-598 YLERR
+598 FLERR
-603 GMDPQS
+603 GMHPQS
-609 AIGSRFKLDQDRDTT
+609 AIGSRFRFSDGRGST
-624 PAPWKEIIGVVPN
+624 PAPWREIVGVVPN
-637 IEPSEDRVFADGT
+637 IEPSEDRVLADGT
-650 PVVFMA
+650 PVVFLA

-666 VTIDLGERP
+666 VTIDLGKSP
-675 LAFAPK
+675 LTFAPK
-681 LRSLVA
+681 LRALVA

-698 AALDHLPMPVN
+698 AALDHLPSTVN
-709 VIAIASSIM
+709 VVAIASSVM

-735 LMSMTVAQRRREFGI
+735 LMSMTMAQRRREFGI

-768 GLIQIGMGVTWGA
+768 ALMQIGIGVTWGA
-781 CVWVA
+781 GVWVA
-786 LMSSVLKAAPGTEA
+786 LMVSVLNAAPGSEA
-800 AKMRGPWPYVLG
+800 AKMRAPWPYVLG
-812 ASVVLVIAVALAAA
+812 ASVVVVIAVALAAA

-840 TLRVDG
+840 TLRMDS